1 MKGGMMKKKTSMM
14 IAVAVLLFALVSVSN
29 AAISSPDWA
38 FIGPDWVPAY
48 DGTSD
53 PWDTGDL
60 MVGDGG
66 VGSLTIDNGFVV
78 NSTWS
83 GAGFNP
89 GGIGEV
95 TVTGA
100 GSVWH
105 GAEGLWLNG
114 PDGGTS
120 GTLNIF
126 DNGLF
131 KTELEGGGS
140 IFINPLSE
148 ILMKTG
154 GQLAILGADTTSL
167 DTFLANITGTDGN
180 VKYWNGSA
188 WDSMSNGTLGVD
200 YALTDGAGDLAG
212 YGVLTII
219 PEPTTMS
226 LLALG
231 GLALI
236 RRRRRA

>member
-1 MKGGMMKKKTSMM
+1 MKRLLLLLLC
-14 IAVAVLLFALVSVSN
+14 AVTLSSVSN
-29 AAISSPDWA
+29 AAITSPDWD
-38 FIGPDWVPAY
+38 FIGPDWEPAY

-66 VGSLTIDNGFVV
+66 VGSLTIDNGSVV

-105 GAEGLWLNG
+105 GSEGLWLNG

-131 KTELEGGGS
+131 KTELSEG
-140 IFINPLSE
+140 IFEINPLSE

-167 DTFLANITGTDGN
+167 DTFLANITGTVGN
-180 VKYWNGSA
+180 LKYWTGSD
-188 WDSMSNGTLGVD
+188 WDSMSNGTLGID
-200 YALTDGAGDLAG
+200 YTLTDGAGDLAG
-212 YGVLTII
+212 YGVLMIV

-231 GLALI
+231 GLAML

>member
-1 MKGGMMKKKTSMM
+1 MKKTTMYVSL
-14 IAVAVLLFALVSVSN
+14 VACLMFALVSVSN
-29 AAISSPDWA
+29 AAITSPDWNY
-38 FIGPDWVPAY
+38 IGPNWEPAY
-48 DGTSD
+48 NGTDD

-60 MVGDGG
+60 MVGDGDI
-66 VGSLTIDNGFVV
+66 GSLTIDNGSVV

-83 GAGFNP
+83 GVGFNS
-89 GGIGEV
+89 GGIGEA

-105 GAEGLWLNG
+105 GSEGMWLNG

-131 KTELEGGGS
+131 KTELEGGGG

-167 DTFLANITGTDGN
+167 DTFLENITGTDGN
-180 VKYWNGSA
+180 LKYLNGSA
-188 WDSMSNGTLGVD
+188 WASMTTGTEDTD
-200 YALTDGAGDLAG
+200 YTVEDGSGDLDG
-212 YGVLTII
+212 YGVLTALPV
-219 PEPTTMS
+219 PEPATMS
-226 LLALG
+226 LLAIG
-231 GLALI
+231 GLALL
-236 RRRRRA
+236 RRRKRA

>member
-1 MKGGMMKKKTSMM
+1 
-14 IAVAVLLFALVSVSN
+14 
-29 AAISSPDWA
+29 
-38 FIGPDWVPAY
+38 
-48 DGTSD
+48 
-53 PWDTGDL
+53 

-66 VGSLTIDNGFVV
+66 VGSLTIDNGSVV

-105 GAEGLWLNG
+105 GSEGLWLNG

-131 KTELEGGGS
+131 KTELSEG
-140 IFINPLSE
+140 IFEINPLSE

-154 GQLAILGADTTSL
+154 GQLAILAADTTSL
-167 DTFLANITGTDGN
+167 DTFLANITGTPGN
-180 VKYWNGSA
+180 LKYWTGSD
-188 WDSMSNGTLGVD
+188 WDSMSNGTAGID
-200 YALTDGAGDLAG
+200 YVLTAGAGDLEG
-212 YGVLTII
+212 YGVLAIV
-219 PEPTTMS
+219 PEPATML

-231 GLALI
+231 GLAML